1 MDNNCPTYVLLHEAR
16 QADVII
22 NMDASS
28 DVQKDSFQQRVD
40 QIGGRRGLKYTKRQP
55 YQPGP
60 DLKDPDRFKDCYAQ
74 IYDCEL
80 TPRPATVIDSYGKE
94 VTTPPA
100 PVCTKPCSMIY
111 MPLLPNE
118 RAVPDFD
125 PSTAKFSGSYN
136 LVWTPEQV
144 DTLVKVCAAN
154 FKEGE
159 HVIKDVLIETWKRK
173 KLAREGGRADSGQGV
188 NSGVQVQ
195 SQAQGLVMTEGAK
208 HGMDGIGL
216 PDWSKAY

>member
-1 MDNNCPTYVLLHEAR
+1 MDNNCPTYVLLHQAR
-16 QADVII
+16 EVDVII

-40 QIGGRRGLKYTKRQP
+40 QIGARRGLRYTKRHP
-55 YQPGP
+55 YKPGP

-111 MPLLPNE
+111 MPLLPHE
-118 RAVPDFD
+118 RTVPGFD

-144 DTLVKVCAAN
+144 ETLVKVCAAN

-159 HVIKDVLIETWKRK
+159 QAIKDVLIETWKRK
-173 KLAREGGRADSGQGV
+173 KEAREKGGRRMDEDVKSG
-188 NSGVQVQ
+188 SQVQ
-195 SQAQGLVMTEGAK
+195 SQGQRMVMTEGMK
-208 HGMDGIGL
+208 QRMHGTGL
-216 PDWSKAY
+216 SSRTKA